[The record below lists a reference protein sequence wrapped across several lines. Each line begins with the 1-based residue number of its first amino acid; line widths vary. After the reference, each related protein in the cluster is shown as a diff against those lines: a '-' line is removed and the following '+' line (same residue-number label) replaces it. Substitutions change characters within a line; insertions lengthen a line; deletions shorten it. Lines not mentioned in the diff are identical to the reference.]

1 MYDKTLWRIIIT
13 APIWICIF
21 IKKIKY
27 AIRYTGFFLDFI
39 AAFIF
44 HEAASYAA
52 AKLPSLAKVCG
63 TVLQMTF
70 L

>member
-1 MYDKTLWRIIIT
+1 MADNYYSANMDMHFKKNQ
-13 APIWICIF
+13 ICY
-21 IKKIKY
+21 KIY
-27 AIRYTGFFLDFI
+27 GVFFGDFI

-44 HEAASYAA
+44 YEAASYAA

>member
-1 MYDKTLWRIIIT
+1 MADNYYSANMDMH
-13 APIWICIF
+13 F
-21 IKKIKY
+21 YKKIKY
-27 AIRYTGFFLDFI
+27 AIRYTGFFSDFI

-44 HEAASYAA
+44 HEAASYEA